1 MSTKEAY
8 KEKIRAELDLAQTQ
22 LAEFKAEP
30 ITLTAIERAQHINR
44 IEELEQKVEAAR
56 AHLKQLDEAHEDV
69 WHEIKEG
76 LENTW
81 VGLQDEI
88 QEAITKS

>member
-8 KEKIRAELDLAQTQ
+8 KEKIQAELDLAQAQ

-30 ITLTAIERAQHINR
+30 ITLTSIDRAQHINR
-44 IEELEQKVEAAR
+44 IEALEQRVEEAR
-56 AHLKQLDEAHEDV
+56 DHLKKLDEAHEDV

-76 LENTW
+76 LENAW
-81 VGLQDEI
+81 VELQDEI
-88 QEAITKS
+88 KNAIIKS